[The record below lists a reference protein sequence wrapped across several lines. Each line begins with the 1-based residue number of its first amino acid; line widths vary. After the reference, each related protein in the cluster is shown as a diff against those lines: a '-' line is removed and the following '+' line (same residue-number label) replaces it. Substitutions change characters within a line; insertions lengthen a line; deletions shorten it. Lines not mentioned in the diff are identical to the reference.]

1 MKFSLKSG
9 FTLYTNDDETMLIT
23 KKGTMRNSMNTEE
36 LSQFR
41 RNPKQWLKNKKY
53 SKLKIEQS
61 LFFELTSSHF

>member
-41 RNPKQWLKNKKY
+41 RNKSKTVVKKQKILKVKNRAI
-53 SKLKIEQS
+53 LI
-61 LFFELTSSHF
+61 F

>member
-23 KKGTMRNSMNTEE
+23 KKGTMRNSMNTKE

-41 RNPKQWLKNKKY
+41 RNKSKTVVKKQKILKVKNRAI
-53 SKLKIEQS
+53 LI
-61 LFFELTSSHF
+61 F